1 MAYTNRRITLA
12 RRPSGPVTAEC
23 FAQDETTV
31 PDPGPGEAVVRVDW
45 LSIDPTIRGWMA
57 EDTYLPAIEIGA
69 PIRSGGLGEVIAS
82 ERDDLPVG
90 STIFGM
96 TGWQEH
102 CLVGTEGM
110 DAQVVPEG
118 IEPEAALSV
127 FGVTGVTAYWG
138 LLDIGEPK
146 PGDTVLVSGAAGA
159 TGSVAGQIAR
169 ITGCRVV
176 GLAGTD
182 EKCRWLT
189 EDLGFDAAVNYR
201 TADLSGEIGAACPD
215 GVDVFFDNVG
225 GDVLQAALDHL
236 AIGARIVLCGAIATY
251 NDTEPRPGPTNL
263 NNLIIQRGRM
273 QGFIVLDYLDRFA
286 DAALALGAWVA
297 EGELRYEVDV
307 VAGLENAP
315 AALDRL
321 FTGANQGKVIVKL

>member
-1 MAYTNRRITLA
+1 
-12 RRPSGPVTAEC
+12 VTADC
-23 FAQDETTV
+23 FAADESTV
-31 PDPGPGEAVVRVDW
+31 ADPGPGEAVIRVDW

-57 EDTYLPAIEIGA
+57 GDTYLPAIEIGA
-69 PIRSGGLGEVIAS
+69 PIRSGGLGDVIAS
-82 ERDDLPVG
+82 ERDDLPLGTTV
-90 STIFGM
+90 FGM
-96 TGWQEH
+96 LDWQEH
-102 CLVGTEGM
+102 CLVGGDGM
-110 DAQVVPEG
+110 DVQIVPEG
-118 IEPEAALSV
+118 IDPQAALSV

-138 LLDIGEPK
+138 LLDIGQPTAGE
-146 PGDTVLVSGAAGA
+146 TVLVSGAAGA

-182 EKCRWLT
+182 DKCRWLT
-189 EDLGFDAAVNYR
+189 DDLGFDAAINYR
-201 TADLSGEIGAACPD
+201 TEDVSAAIGAACPD

-225 GDVLQAALDHL
+225 GDILEAALDHL
-236 AIGARIVLCGAIATY
+236 AIGGRVVLCGAIATY

-263 NNLIIQRGRM
+263 NNLITRRGRM

-286 DAALALGAWVA
+286 EAALALGAWVA

-307 VAGLENAP
+307 VEGLDNAP

-321 FTGANQGKVIVKL
+321 FTGANRGKVVVKL